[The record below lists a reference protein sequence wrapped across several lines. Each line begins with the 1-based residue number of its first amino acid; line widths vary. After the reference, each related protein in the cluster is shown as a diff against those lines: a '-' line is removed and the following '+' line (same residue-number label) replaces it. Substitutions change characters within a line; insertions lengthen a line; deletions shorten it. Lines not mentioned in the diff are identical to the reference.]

1 MKRKGLN
8 IFIVFAAVMALNFS
22 CSSVPQNF
30 NSADEMVEAIKATVS
45 HIEVAEFKTL
55 LDAGENFFL
64 IDVREPNE
72 FNSGF
77 IPGAINIARG
87 VLEFRIAKESFWE
100 EEMLYMPEKED
111 LIIICCKK
119 GHRGTLGAD
128 ALVKLGYTNVKNLDG
143 GFKNWASEYPDL
155 VEKNETATAG
165 MSMEGMTSGVDDDGG
180 C

>member
-8 IFIVFAAVMALNFS
+8 ILIAFAAVAAFSFS
-22 CSSVPQNF
+22 CSSAPQNF
-30 NSADEMVEAIKATVS
+30 SSADEMVEAVKSTIS
-45 HIEVAEFKTL
+45 QIDVAEFKSMV
-55 LDAGENFFL
+55 DAGENFFL

-72 FNSGF
+72 FNRGF

-111 LIIICCKK
+111 LIVVCCKK
-119 GHRGTLGAD
+119 GHRGTLSTD

-143 GFKNWASEYPDL
+143 GFNNWAEKYPDL

-165 MSMEGMTSGVDDDGG
+165 ASLEGMTSSSDDGG
-180 C
+180 GC